1 MGIKQ
6 DFFYIFLLLLRQ
18 FFSLKKHCIPFN
30 GIDRGLKLMRNIGD
44 KIHLQYFCCTKLFCH
59 HIKTLVRFSN
69 FCDTAVR
76 FQVLFKISLRN
87 FLHCFTESGNC
98 ARLADFCII
107 TEDNSRGEPVE
118 HILADI
124 RAGLRLGNPAT
135 PFAEIPDRRQAI
147 YYALDHAQ
155 PGDIIAI
162 LGKGHETTIERGG
175 IKEPFVEREIVEEYW
190 GR

>member
-87 FLHCFTESGNC
+87 FLHCFTESGNWFQQPC
-98 ARLADFCII
+98 IDKGSNQPCNQCIKNQKPAKHRYAAR
-107 TEDNSRGEPVE
+107 
-118 HILADI
+118 
-124 RAGLRLGNPAT
+124 
-135 PFAEIPDRRQAI
+135 Q
-147 YYALDHAQ
+147 
-155 PGDIIAI
+155 
-162 LGKGHETTIERGG
+162 
-175 IKEPFVEREIVEEYW
+175 IKKMIQKSK
-190 GR
+190 